1 MCSPHSL
8 GFCHRNMFKSLF
20 GMQIQRAP
28 RATLL
33 GFALLVLAPHPSHAQ
48 SPGAGERPL
57 VILEDNDSVSANI
70 QATALQDVLQAF
82 SDATGVEIIV
92 SGSADETVS
101 VQFDHLPADEALREI
116 LGERSSISFYASD
129 ASDAEGTERLTRAWV
144 LKGIARAHGP
154 VPFGRKARRT
164 PRSAASGGSAAFD
177 QLKRQALTHK
187 DPDRR
192 KRAIEGLIAAD
203 SDKAKSA
210 LTQALLNDRNA
221 KVRQAALENL
231 LWYDDE
237 APRQPLIKAALR
249 DSSAEVRRM
258 AIEEGFAELAEDD
271 PAARRVLIQ
280 ALGDKD
286 PDNRVVVVEALG
298 DLAAFDEE
306 DRDLQRALMR
316 ALKDDNEAVRLAA
329 IEPLEDIEMK
339 SALAEAAKNDPSSR
353 VQRAAREALSNL
365 E

>member
-1 MCSPHSL
+1 MNIP
-8 GFCHRNMFKSLF
+8 
-20 GMQIQRAP
+20 RAP
-28 RATLL
+28 IATLV
-33 GFALLVLAPHPSHAQ
+33 GFALLVLAPHPSRAQ
-48 SPGAGERPL
+48 SPGVGGQPL
-57 VILEDNDSVSANI
+57 IILEDDDSISANI

-82 SDATGVEIIV
+82 ADATGAEIIV

-101 VQFDHLPADEALREI
+101 VQFDHLPADEALRAI

-129 ASDAEGTERLTRAWV
+129 ESDAEGTQRLTRAWI
-144 LKGIARAHGP
+144 LKGVARSQSPIPSGRKA
-154 VPFGRKARRT
+154 GRKART
-164 PRSAASGGSAAFD
+164 AASGGSAAFA
-177 QLKRQALTHK
+177 QLKRQALVHK

-221 KVRQAALENL
+221 EVRRAALENL

-258 AIEEGFAELAEDD
+258 AIEDGFAEMAEDD

-286 PDNRVVVVEALG
+286 PDNRVLVVEALG
-298 DLAAFDEE
+298 DIAGFDDE
-306 DRDLQRALMR
+306 DRDLQRALVR

-329 IEPLEDIEMK
+329 IEPLEDTEMK
-339 SALAEAAKNDPSSR
+339 SALTEAAKNDPSSR
-353 VQRAAREALSNL
+353 VQEAAREALSNL

>member
-1 MCSPHSL
+1 MNIP
-8 GFCHRNMFKSLF
+8 
-20 GMQIQRAP
+20 RAP
-28 RATLL
+28 IATLV
-33 GFALLVLAPHPSHAQ
+33 GFALLVLAPHPSRAQ
-48 SPGAGERPL
+48 SPGVGGQPL
-57 VILEDNDSVSANI
+57 IILEDDDSISANI

-82 SDATGVEIIV
+82 SDATGAEIIV

-101 VQFDHLPADEALREI
+101 VQFDHLPADEALRTI

-129 ASDAEGTERLTRAWV
+129 ESDTEGTQRLTRAWI
-144 LKGIARAHGP
+144 LKGVARSHVP
-154 VPFGRKARRT
+154 VPVGRKAGRT
-164 PRSAASGGSAAFD
+164 SRTGASRGSAPFD
-177 QLKRQALTHK
+177 QLKRQALMHK
-187 DPDRR
+187 NPDRR

-221 KVRQAALENL
+221 EVRRAALENL

-271 PAARRVLIQ
+271 PAAQRVLIQ

-286 PDNRVVVVEALG
+286 PDNRLVVVEALG
-298 DLAAFDEE
+298 SLAGFDE
-306 DRDLQRALMR
+306 DNRDLQRALVR

-353 VQRAAREALSNL
+353 VQQAAREALSNL

>member
-1 MCSPHSL
+1 M
-8 GFCHRNMFKSLF
+8 
-20 GMQIQRAP
+20 QRAP
-28 RATLL
+28 IATLL

-48 SPGAGERPL
+48 GPSAGERPP
-57 VILEDNDSVSANI
+57 VILEDDHSVSGNI

-92 SGSADETVS
+92 SGSSDETVS
-101 VQFDHLPADEALREI
+101 VQFDHLPADEALRAI

-129 ASDAEGTERLTRAWV
+129 ESDAEGTQRLTRAWI
-144 LKGIARAHGP
+144 LKGIARPHGL
-154 VPFGRKARRT
+154 VPSGRKPRRT
-164 PRSAASGGSAAFD
+164 ARTAASGRSGPFD

-221 KVRQAALENL
+221 EVRRAALENL

-258 AIEEGFAELAEDD
+258 AIEEGFAEMAEDD

-286 PDNRVVVVEALG
+286 PDNRVLVVEALG
-298 DLAAFDEE
+298 SIAGFDDE
-306 DRDLQRALMR
+306 DRDLQRALVR
-316 ALKDDNEAVRLAA
+316 ALKDENEAVRLAA
-329 IEPLEDIEMK
+329 IEPLEDTEMK
-339 SALAEAAKNDPSSR
+339 SALTEAAKNDPSSR
-353 VQRAAREALSNL
+353 VQQAAREALSNL

>member
-1 MCSPHSL
+1 MRL
-8 GFCHRNMFKSLF
+8 L
-20 GMQIQRAP
+20 RAP
-28 RATLL
+28 IATLL
-33 GFALLVLAPHPSHAQ
+33 GFALLVLAPHAAHAQ
-48 SPGAGERPL
+48 APSAGGGPL
-57 VILEDNDSVSANI
+57 VIREDNGSVSANI
-70 QATALQDVLQAF
+70 QAAALEDVLQAF
-82 SDATGVEIIV
+82 SDATGAEIIL
-92 SGSADETVS
+92 SGSADESVS
-101 VQFDHLPADEALREI
+101 VQFDHLPADEALRAI

-129 ASDAEGTERLTRAWV
+129 ESDAEGTQRLTRAWI
-144 LKGIARAHGP
+144 LKGVARSQSP
-154 VPFGRKARRT
+154 VPSGRKARRT
-164 PRSAASGGSAAFD
+164 PRTAASGRSAAFD

-192 KRAIEGLIAAD
+192 KRAIEELIAAD

-221 KVRQAALENL
+221 EVRQAALENL

-286 PDNRVVVVEALG
+286 PDNRVLVVEALG
-298 DLAAFDEE
+298 ELAGFDSE

-329 IEPLEDIEMK
+329 IEPLEDTEMK
-339 SALAEAAKNDPSSR
+339 GPLTEAAKNDPSSR
-353 VQRAAREALSNL
+353 VQEAAREALSNL

>member
-1 MCSPHSL
+1 MH
-8 GFCHRNMFKSLF
+8 
-20 GMQIQRAP
+20 IQRAP
-28 RATLL
+28 IAALL
-33 GFALLVLAPHPSHAQ
+33 GSALLVLAPYPSHAQ
-48 SPGAGERPL
+48 SPGAGGRPL
-57 VILEDNDSVSANI
+57 VILEDDASVSASI
-70 QATALQDVLQAF
+70 QATALEDILQAF
-82 SDATGVEIIV
+82 SDATGAEIIV

-101 VQFDHLPADEALREI
+101 VQFDHLPADEALRAI

-129 ASDAEGTERLTRAWV
+129 GSDAEGTRRLTRAWI
-144 LKGIARAHGP
+144 LKGIARSRSPAP
-154 VPFGRKARRT
+154 SGRKARRT
-164 PRSAASGGSAAFD
+164 ARTAASRGSGPFD

-210 LTQALLNDRNA
+210 LTQALLNDRDA
-221 KVRQAALENL
+221 EVRRAALENL

-286 PDNRVVVVEALG
+286 PDNRILVVEALG
-298 DLAAFDEE
+298 ELAGFDDE
-306 DRDLQRALMR
+306 DRDLQRALVR
-316 ALKDDNEAVRLAA
+316 ALKDENEAVRLAA
-329 IEPLEDIEMK
+329 IEPLEDTEMK
-339 SALAEAAKNDPSSR
+339 SALTEAAKNDPSSR
-353 VQRAAREALSNL
+353 VQQAAREALSNL